1 MLAIKISK
9 EILKDML
16 RECLKSGEAY
26 GEMDVNPITLYQK
39 NEDAF
44 NPVIGITLSDSGEIS
59 TKIRT
64 TYRPDNV
71 EEEDEEIDADDDAH
85 AQSRDARL
93 RNIRSQ
99 FKNDLENLLR
109 SFE

>member
-16 RECLKSGEAY
+16 RECMKTGEAF
-26 GEMDVNPITLYQK
+26 GEMDINPITLYQK
-39 NEDAF
+39 NESAF

-64 TYRPDNV
+64 KYRPDKV
-71 EEEDEEIDADDDAH
+71 EEEIDDD

-93 RNIRSQ
+93 RNVRLQ
-99 FKNDLENLLR
+99 FKKDLENLLR

>member
-16 RECLKSGEAY
+16 RECMKTGEAF
-26 GEMDVNPITLYQK
+26 GEMDINPITLYQK
-39 NEDAF
+39 NESAF

-64 TYRPDNV
+64 KYRPDKV
-71 EEEDEEIDADDDAH
+71 EEEDEEIDDD

-93 RNIRSQ
+93 RNVRLQ
-99 FKNDLENLLR
+99 FKKDLENLLR

>member
-16 RECLKSGEAY
+16 RECEKTGEAY

-44 NPVIGITLSDSGEIS
+44 NPVVGITLSDSGEIS

-64 TYRPDNV
+64 KYRPDTV
-71 EEEDEEIDADDDAH
+71 EEEGEEIDVDD
-85 AQSRDARL
+85 DARL
-93 RNIRSQ
+93 RNVRLQ
-99 FKNDLENLLR
+99 FKKDLENLLR

>member
-16 RECLKSGEAY
+16 RECEKTGEDY

-64 TYRPDNV
+64 KYRPDTV
-71 EEEDEEIDADDDAH
+71 EEEDEEIDADDDA
-85 AQSRDARL
+85 QSRDARL
-93 RNIRSQ
+93 RNIRLQ
-99 FKNDLENLLR
+99 FKKDLENLLR